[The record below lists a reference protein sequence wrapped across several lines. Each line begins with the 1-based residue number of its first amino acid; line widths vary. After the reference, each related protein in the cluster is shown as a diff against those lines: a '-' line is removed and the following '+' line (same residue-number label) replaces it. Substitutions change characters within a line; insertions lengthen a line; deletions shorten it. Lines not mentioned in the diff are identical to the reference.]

1 MNDRDR
7 DQALALAG
15 IFQAAGLVQ
24 QLAREGQADAD
35 AFAASIDSILA
46 IDTPNTAAVYGG
58 AQGVTLGLTLLRDK
72 LLKGASPRDLE
83 IARYVLA
90 LIQLGGVLKRQPD
103 VAALLQSGIRKLA
116 VEVRRAD
123 TEVSDD
129 DEDDPLPMTLCTQI
143 ADLYAR
149 TLSTLTPRIMVS
161 GEPKLIANGRRA
173 ACIRTALLAGV
184 RSAILWQQ
192 LGGARWHLLFSRDR
206 LALTARALLE
216 RRSDPAS

>member
-24 QLAREGQADAD
+24 QLAREGRADAD

-46 IDTPNTAAVYGG
+46 IDAPNTAAVYGG
-58 AQGVTLGLTLLRDK
+58 VEGVTLGLTLLRDK

-103 VAALLQSGIRKLA
+103 VAALLQSGIRTLA
-116 VEVRRAD
+116 IDVSRAD
-123 TEVSDD
+123 TEES
-129 DEDDPLPMTLCTQI
+129 EDDPLPVALCARI
-143 ADLYAR
+143 AELYAR

-161 GEPKLIANGRRA
+161 GEPKLIADVRLA

-216 RRSDPAS
+216 RRFEPVP